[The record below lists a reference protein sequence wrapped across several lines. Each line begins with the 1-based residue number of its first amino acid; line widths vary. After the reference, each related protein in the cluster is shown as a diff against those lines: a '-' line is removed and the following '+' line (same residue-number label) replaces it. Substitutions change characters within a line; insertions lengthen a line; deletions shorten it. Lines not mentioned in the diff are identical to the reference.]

1 MKEAASRIKINKLLE
16 TAGWR
21 FFAEGKLPANI
32 QLEPKVTIK
41 VAELDALGND
51 FEKTKNGFIDFLL
64 LDARGF
70 PLIVLEAKA
79 EDKNPLVGKEQARK
93 YARSQNCRFV
103 ILSNGNLHYFW
114 DLDRGNPYIITSF
127 PTPESVMG
135 YQKMAPDPKRLIEE
149 PVAEDYIVLTQRPT
163 YASEAGWKNETER
176 PGYIQLNK
184 LRFLRPYQLRAIHSL
199 QRAVKDDKDRFLFE
213 MATGTACGFQA
224 IMKQPAPG
232 RFVAF
237 LAIALAILTVA
248 FSADST
254 FAATP
259 IIPIGQ
265 QVFTTGTTNVRA
277 TADGTLVG
285 TQPRFAVGSI
295 AAGPTTVSGNSVTWY
310 KVSFNQGVSGWVG
323 ADMLLNG
330 LPGPKSAD
338 IGIGRNQN
346 MILDELGNIEVAFA
360 SGLDSN
366 GNAIY
371 SFAESTNQGL
381 TFTKPIVLPMAT
393 RIELKASEGP
403 QVAAERNGAIDIVYT
418 CLSSVCHFDI
428 GNPGVAL
435 IRSIDH
441 GSTWSAPIQISVPPH
456 SSELGAGDPVIAAC
470 GAGVTV
476 AWLDDGVGS
485 NASQLNDDLFVVQVL
500 NGVPGPPINVTFS
513 TGGEKQPQIVVNPQ
527 GTVYLSWVSN
537 PDDVGGSAGTSFGP
551 IKFVAIPN
559 CAAVQQ

>member
-1 MKEAASRIKINKLLE
+1 MKRPVPTNVLA
-16 TAGWR
+16 
-21 FFAEGKLPANI
+21 
-32 QLEPKVTIK
+32 
-41 VAELDALGND
+41 
-51 FEKTKNGFIDFLL
+51 FLVITST
-64 LDARGF
+64 
-70 PLIVLEAKA
+70 IVLLALSDKA
-79 EDKNPLVGKEQARK
+79 A
-93 YARSQNCRFV
+93 
-103 ILSNGNLHYFW
+103 
-114 DLDRGNPYIITSF
+114 
-127 PTPESVMG
+127 
-135 YQKMAPDPKRLIEE
+135 
-149 PVAEDYIVLTQRPT
+149 
-163 YASEAGWKNETER
+163 
-176 PGYIQLNK
+176 
-184 LRFLRPYQLRAIHSL
+184 
-199 QRAVKDDKDRFLFE
+199 
-213 MATGTACGFQA
+213 
-224 IMKQPAPG
+224 
-232 RFVAF
+232 
-237 LAIALAILTVA
+237 
-248 FSADST
+248 
-254 FAATP
+254 FAATQ
-259 IIPIGQ
+259 IIPVGQ
-265 QVFTTGTTNVRA
+265 EVFTTGTTNVRA
-277 TADGTLVG
+277 TADGILLG
-285 TQPRFAVGSI
+285 TQPRFSVGSI
-295 AAGPTTVSGNSVTWY
+295 TAGPASVSGNSVTWY
-310 KVSFNQGVSGWVG
+310 KVTFNVGVSGWVG
-323 ADMLLNG
+323 ADMLING
-330 LPGPKSAD
+330 LPRPKSAD
-338 IGIGRNQN
+338 IGVGRNQN

-366 GNAIY
+366 SNAIY

-441 GSTWSAPIQISVPPH
+441 GATWSAPIQISVPPH
-456 SSELGAGDPVIAAC
+456 PSELGAGDPVIATC

-485 NASQLNDDLFVVQVL
+485 NKSQLNDDLFVVQVL